1 MRRRRQQNEA
11 AQGPSDNR
19 QFCIAASNLP
29 NGIPFAFSVRFG
41 TAQTK
46 ASKCTSG
53 LNVTESR
60 MRSSSWQRMV
70 GRLVR
75 RVSFAESP
83 NWKQRHF
90 CRLSIRRLENRRV
103 LSGTPLGTAV
113 TVSDAKGAL

>member
-1 MRRRRQQNEA
+1 
-11 AQGPSDNR
+11 
-19 QFCIAASNLP
+19 
-29 NGIPFAFSVRFG
+29 
-41 TAQTK
+41 
-46 ASKCTSG
+46 
-53 LNVTESR
+53 

-113 TVSDAKGAL
+113 TVSDAKGALVVDSTHAGRTNQTHDVSLQKMNGKIELELTDNANRTVKYKRK